1 MADDLDN
8 DDLDSDDL
16 GIDENQS
23 PVAGR
28 SKKDHDSPNSLRR
41 LSLSKFRPA
50 WDLPKIRLPEF
61 RTDRFKGFAQKENF
75 VWLWL
80 VIILISYIFLGY
92 FLSIILTIPV
102 RKNLA
107 IAGFAI
113 AGLLPT
119 ITAFADYELMKWSYL
134 LSGFLI
140 VGGLIFLAKV
150 QFYFVFLAIMLWLST
165 TMIALAGESL
175 LKQNR
180 RFFVAI
186 AILTIPCVL
195 GLTAGWQIWRLVAAN
210 LS

>member
-8 DDLDSDDL
+8 ENLDDQ
-16 GIDENQS
+16 NQS
-23 PVAGR
+23 SVAGR
-28 SKKDHDSPNSLRR
+28 SRKNRDSPNSLRR
-41 LSLSKFRPA
+41 LNLSRFRPA
-50 WDLPKIRLPEF
+50 WDLPRIRLPEF
-61 RTDRFKGFAQKENF
+61 RTDQFKGFAKKENF

-80 VIILISYIFLGY
+80 LIILISYIFLGY
-92 FLSIILTIPV
+92 FLSVVLTIPV

-165 TMIALAGESL
+165 TMIALVGESL
-175 LKQNR
+175 LKQDR

-186 AILTIPCVL
+186 AILTLPCVL
-195 GLTAGWQIWRLVAAN
+195 GLTAGWQIWRLVAQR